1 MEIRNIILDLGGVIL
16 NIDYY
21 KTINAFQKLG
31 IPNFD
36 ELYTQAKQEHLF
48 DDYESGKIDSN
59 EFLTRLSEHFNVS
72 RSREEII
79 NAWNAMLLDLPQ
91 ERLEFLSSL
100 KKKYRTSLLSNTNP
114 IHIECFHEIINR
126 ENNIDSLNPYFDH
139 VHFSSDLGMRKP
151 DPEIFE
157 HVCKLHNYVP
167 SETLFIDDSS
177 QHVNGAKEAG
187 LQAYYLDTEKSNVI
201 DLVSSLLA

>member
-114 IHIECFHEIINR
+114 IHIECFHEIIKR

>member
-1 MEIRNIILDLGGVIL
+1 MDLGGVIL

-114 IHIECFHEIINR
+114 IHIECFHEIIKR